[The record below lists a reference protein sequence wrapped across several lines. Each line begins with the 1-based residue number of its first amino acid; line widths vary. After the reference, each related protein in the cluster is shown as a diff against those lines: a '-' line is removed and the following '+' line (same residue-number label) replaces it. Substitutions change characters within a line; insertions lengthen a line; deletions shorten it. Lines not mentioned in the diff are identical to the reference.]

1 MARQQEVEAADPPGG
16 QGSVLLVPGLLR
28 TKDASAAV

>member
-16 QGSVLLVPGLLR
+16 QASVLLVPGLLR